1 VINIETSE
9 RNGPVLASLAVKPG
23 DELMLMTRAGTAVR
37 TRVDEIRTTGRA
49 AQGVKV
55 IDLEGDDIL
64 TGVAPCPRD
73 DAV

>member
-1 VINIETSE
+1 
-9 RNGPVLASLAVKPG
+9 
-23 DELMLMTRAGTAVR
+23 MLMTRAGTVVR

-49 AQGVKV
+49 AQGVKI